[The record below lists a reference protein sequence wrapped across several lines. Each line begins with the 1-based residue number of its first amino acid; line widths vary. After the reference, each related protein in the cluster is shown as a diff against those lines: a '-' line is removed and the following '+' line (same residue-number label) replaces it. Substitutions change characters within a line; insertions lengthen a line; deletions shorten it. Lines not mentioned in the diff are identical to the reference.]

1 MEDLEAVFKLKIIDG
16 FVTAITFLTCIPE
29 AIQLHPAP
37 PEGGLRADGLL
48 GCLAERS
55 VSARLE
61 CAKRRLESA
70 LMRHCARLLRR
81 LCEHR
86 RRQAAYRLCMNSDFY
101 GAWLFG

>member
-48 GCLAERS
+48 GCLAEGQF
-55 VSARLE
+55 
-61 CAKRRLESA
+61 
-70 LMRHCARLLRR
+70 LLGSNVPSGAWSQR
-81 LCEHR
+81 LCAIALGFFEGF
-86 RRQAAYRLCMNSDFY
+86 ANIVGVRLRIDFV
-101 GAWLFG
+101 